1 MRGFLLIELLVAIAT
16 AMVILTILFYSLD
29 GVMKLQTATESR
41 VNLSQ
46 NTIVAMQIV
55 SKQLAL
61 NTRVATIED
70 GYLKTKD
77 VAGNKEVSFARQVN
91 ENGIGILYI
100 VTKNANDLPGVNQL
114 SDPNNVDV
122 ASLDIMVI
130 RDDLLKIT
138 ITLRD
143 LKTSRQEEYSEYVRM
158 YNGKVR

>member
-29 GVMKLQTATESR
+29 GVMKLQSLTESR

-46 NTIVAMQIV
+46 NSMVAMQLV
-55 SKQLAL
+55 SKQLTL

-77 VAGNKEVSFARQVN
+77 VAGNKEVSFMRQVN
-91 ENGIGILYI
+91 ENGIGILYV

-122 ASLDIMVI
+122 VSFGVVPIS
-130 RDDLLKIT
+130 DDLLKIT
-138 ITLRD
+138 ITLKD
-143 LKTSRQEEYSEYVRM
+143 LKTSRQAEYLEYVRM
-158 YNGKVR
+158 YNGKVL